1 MHPLSVRTRQ
11 WIGIAGTAAVA
22 VSLLSAL
29 ALATGHKADASPTPS
44 PSPSGAVLLTA
55 DQYDGL
61 TTAPASVRPFRD
73 QVMADGRIAVDGDRT
88 VEVYSPYTGVVEK
101 VLVEPGQPV
110 THGQALFLIR
120 ANEAAQSAADLAS
133 AEANLTTA
141 RAQQTVAEGA
151 YRRAQ
156 AAFQTAGGSQ
166 KDVEAAERDLIAANG
181 AVTAAETA
189 RNAQR
194 DKQAILGLPGGSMPN
209 AGGLVYVR
217 APADGIVA
225 RRAVAPG
232 QRIVDPSQAAMEIT
246 DTRSVWLE
254 AQVSEED
261 SGRISVG
268 QTVDVH
274 VDAFPGRVF
283 AARVLSMAPVLDADT
298 HRLPVSARIDNP
310 DQALKPD
317 MFATVDLY
325 GAVTASALAVP
336 VEAVV
341 REGEAARVWVIES
354 GRRAVMRQVSL
365 GLSDGGYVQIRSG
378 LNPGDRVVV
387 SGALFVDK
395 AGLG

>member
-1 MHPLSVRTRQ
+1 MHALSAQTRQ

-29 ALATGHKADASPTPS
+29 AVAAGHKPEAAEAS
-44 PSPSGAVLLTA
+44 SPSGAVVLTA

-61 TTAPASVRPFRD
+61 TTATAGVRDFRD
-73 QVMADGRIAVDGDRT
+73 QVTADGRITVDGDRT
-88 VEVYSPYTGVVEK
+88 AEVYSPYTGVVEK
-101 VLVEPGQPV
+101 VLVEPGQHV
-110 THGQALFLIR
+110 TRDQPLFLIR

-133 AEANLTTA
+133 AEANLATA
-141 RAQQTVAEGA
+141 RAQQTVVQGA

-156 AAFQTAGGSQ
+156 AAFQTAGGAQ
-166 KDVEAAERDLIAANG
+166 KDVEAAQRDLIAANS

-189 RNAQR
+189 LNAQR
-194 DKQAILGLPGGSMPN
+194 DKQAILGLPAASAPTAGS
-209 AGGLVYVR
+209 LVYVR

-232 QRIVDPSQAAMEIT
+232 QRIVDVSQAAVEIT
-246 DTRSVWLE
+246 DTASVWLD
-254 AQVSEED
+254 AQVSEQD
-261 SGRISVG
+261 SGRITVG

-283 AARVLSMAPVLDADT
+283 RAQVLSVAPVLDADT
-298 HRLPVSARIDNP
+298 HRLPVRARIDNP
-310 DQALKPD
+310 DHALKPD

-336 VEAVV
+336 SEAVV
-341 REGEAARVWVIES
+341 REGQDVRVWVIAS
-354 GRRAVMRQVSL
+354 GRRAVMRHVSL
-365 GLSDGGYVQIRSG
+365 GLSDGGYVQILSG

-387 SGALFVDK
+387 GGALFVDK